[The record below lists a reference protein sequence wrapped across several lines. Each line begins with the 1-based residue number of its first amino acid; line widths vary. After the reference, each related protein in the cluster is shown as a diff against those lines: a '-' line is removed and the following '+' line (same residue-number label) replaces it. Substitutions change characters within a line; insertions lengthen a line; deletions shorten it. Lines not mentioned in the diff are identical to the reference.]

1 MSHSQRN
8 VGILLIKLYFSY
20 VIKVLYFFSNI
31 NMDLLIY
38 VSFLGHSRCKE
49 NGPFVR
55 NTIYKFQPHITL
67 FTKYLALDN
76 N

>member
-1 MSHSQRN
+1 
-8 VGILLIKLYFSY
+8 
-20 VIKVLYFFSNI
+20 
-31 NMDLLIY
+31 MDLLIY

-67 FTKYLALDN
+67 FIKYFILYN